1 MNPETYAM
9 VKLAPKRVKPLITS
23 LYMAN
28 ASLNERI
35 EQLNDHIEFEEN
47 RTQRENYRVRV
58 ARYND
63 QININYSVID
73 QLNSYLEAMG
83 MERI

>member
-35 EQLNDHIEFEEN
+35 EQLNDLIEFEEN
-47 RTQRENYRVRV
+47 RTQRESYRVRV

-63 QININYSVID
+63 QIQINYNVID
-73 QLNSYLEAMG
+73 QLNSYLETMG
-83 MERI
+83 ME

>member
-63 QININYSVID
+63 QIQINYNVID
-73 QLNSYLEAMG
+73 QLNSYLETMG
-83 MERI
+83 ME

>member
-9 VKLAPKRVKPLITS
+9 VKLAPNRVKPLITS

-35 EQLNDHIEFEEN
+35 EQLNDQIEY
-47 RTQRENYRVRV
+47 QDDSSLRENLIARVT
-58 ARYND
+58 RYNE
-63 QININYSVID
+63 QMRINYNVID
-73 QLNSYLEAMG
+73 QLNSYLETMG
-83 MERI
+83 ME

>member
-28 ASLNERI
+28 ASLNGRI
-35 EQLNDHIEFEEN
+35 EAL
-47 RTQRENYRVRV
+47 
-58 ARYND
+58 ND
-63 QININYSVID
+63 QIEYQEDSSLRENLMARVTRYNEQMRTNYNVID
-73 QLNSYLEAMG
+73 QLSNYLETMG
-83 MERI
+83 ME

>member
-28 ASLNERI
+28 ASLNELI
-35 EQLNDHIEFEEN
+35 EQLNDRIEFEEN
-47 RTQRENYRVRV
+47 RTQRESYRVRV

-63 QININYSVID
+63 QIQLNYNVID
-73 QLNSYLEAMG
+73 QLNSYLETMG
-83 MERI
+83 ME

>member
-35 EQLNDHIEFEEN
+35 EQLNDHIEFEES

>member
-9 VKLAPKRVKPLITS
+9 VKLVPKRVKPFITS

-35 EQLNDHIEFEEN
+35 ERLNDLIEFEEN
-47 RTQRENYRVRV
+47 RTQRETYRVRV
-58 ARYND
+58 ARYNE
-63 QININYSVID
+63 QMRINYNVID
-73 QLNSYLEAMG
+73 QLSSYLETMG
-83 MERI
+83 ME

>member
-35 EQLNDHIEFEEN
+35 EQLNDRIEFEEN
-47 RTQRENYRVRV
+47 RTQRESYKVRV

-63 QININYSVID
+63 QIQINYNVID
-73 QLNSYLEAMG
+73 QLNSYLETMG
-83 MERI
+83 ME

>member
-28 ASLNERI
+28 ASLNELI
-35 EQLNDHIEFEEN
+35 EQLNDRIEFEEN
-47 RTQRENYRVRV
+47 RTQRESYKVRV

-63 QININYSVID
+63 QIQINYNVID
-73 QLNSYLEAMG
+73 QLDSYLETMG
-83 MERI
+83 ME

>member
-1 MNPETYAM
+1 MNPEIYAM

-35 EQLNDHIEFEEN
+35 EQLNDQIEY
-47 RTQRENYRVRV
+47 QDDSSLRENLIARVT
-58 ARYND
+58 RYNE
-63 QININYSVID
+63 QMRINYNVID
-73 QLNSYLEAMG
+73 QLSSYLETMG
-83 MERI
+83 ME

>member
-28 ASLNERI
+28 TSLNDRI
-35 EQLNDHIEFEEN
+35 EQLNDQIEH
-47 RTQRENYRVRV
+47 QGDSSLRENLMARV
-58 ARYND
+58 ARYNE
-63 QININYSVID
+63 QMRINYNVID
-73 QLNSYLEAMG
+73 QLSSYLETMG
-83 MERI
+83 ME

>member
-9 VKLAPKRVKPLITS
+9 VKLASKRVEPLITS

-35 EQLNDHIEFEEN
+35 EQLNYRIEFEEN

-58 ARYND
+58 ARYNE
-63 QININYSVID
+63 QIRINYNVID
-73 QLNSYLEAMG
+73 QLSSYLETMG
-83 MERI
+83 ME

>member
-35 EQLNDHIEFEEN
+35 EQLNDRIEFEEN
-47 RTQRENYRVRV
+47 CT
-58 ARYND
+58 
-63 QININYSVID
+63 YS
-73 QLNSYLEAMG
+73 
-83 MERI
+83 ERKL

>member
-28 ASLNERI
+28 ASLNDRI
-35 EQLNDHIEFEEN
+35 EAL
-47 RTQRENYRVRV
+47 
-58 ARYND
+58 ND
-63 QININYSVID
+63 QIEYQEDSSLRENLIARVTRYNEQMRINYNVID
-73 QLNSYLEAMG
+73 QLSNYLETMG
-83 MERI
+83 ME

>member
-35 EQLNDHIEFEEN
+35 EQLNDQIEYQDE
-47 RTQRENYRVRV
+47 RSLRESLRVRV
-58 ARYND
+58 TRYN
-63 QININYSVID
+63 
-73 QLNSYLEAMG
+73 
-83 MERI
+83 

>member
-28 ASLNERI
+28 ASLNDRI
-35 EQLNDHIEFEEN
+35 EQLNELIEFEEN

-58 ARYND
+58 TRYNE
-63 QININYSVID
+63 QMRINYNVID
-73 QLNSYLEAMG
+73 QLSSYLETMG
-83 MERI
+83 ME

>member
-35 EQLNDHIEFEEN
+35 EQLNDRIEFEEN
-47 RTQRENYRVRV
+47 RTQREGYRVRV

-63 QININYSVID
+63 QIQINYNVID
-73 QLNSYLEAMG
+73 QLNSYLETMG
-83 MERI
+83 ME

>member
-35 EQLNDHIEFEEN
+35 EQLNDRIEFEES

>member
-35 EQLNDHIEFEEN
+35 EQLNGRIEFEEN
-47 RTQRENYRVRV
+47 RTQRESYRVRV

-63 QININYSVID
+63 QIQINYNVID
-73 QLNSYLEAMG
+73 QLNSYLETMG
-83 MERI
+83 ME

>member
-35 EQLNDHIEFEEN
+35 EQLNDRIEFEEN
-47 RTQRENYRVRV
+47 RTQRESYRVRV

-63 QININYSVID
+63 QIHINYNVID
-73 QLNSYLEAMG
+73 QLNSYLETMG
-83 MERI
+83 ME

>member
-28 ASLNERI
+28 ASLNEWI
-35 EQLNDHIEFEEN
+35 EQLNDRIEFEEN
-47 RTQRENYRVRV
+47 RTQRESYRVRV

-63 QININYSVID
+63 QIQINYNVID
-73 QLNSYLEAMG
+73 QLNSYLETMG
-83 MERI
+83 ME

>member
-28 ASLNERI
+28 ASLNDRI
-35 EQLNDHIEFEEN
+35 EQLNDQIEYQDE
-47 RTQRENYRVRV
+47 RSLRESLRVRV
-58 ARYND
+58 TRYNE
-63 QININYSVID
+63 QMRINYNVID
-73 QLNSYLEAMG
+73 QLSSYLETMG
-83 MERI
+83 ME

>member
-9 VKLAPKRVKPLITS
+9 VKLAQKIVKPLITS

>member
-35 EQLNDHIEFEEN
+35 EQLNDRIVFEEN
-47 RTQRENYRVRV
+47 RTQRESYRVRV

-63 QININYSVID
+63 QIQINYNVID
-73 QLNSYLEAMG
+73 QLNSYLETMG
-83 MERI
+83 ME

>member
-35 EQLNDHIEFEEN
+35 EQLNDRIEFEEN
-47 RTQRENYRVRV
+47 HTQRESYRVRV

-63 QININYSVID
+63 QIQINYNVID
-73 QLNSYLEAMG
+73 QLNSYLETMG
-83 MERI
+83 ME